1 MSAPPPRVL
10 VIEDDEDTRAN
21 LRDILELEDFDV
33 ESVGTGSAGLTRAA
47 AIGADLLAII
57 LDRQL
62 PDGTAVDFLP
72 RFRRAAPDTPII
84 VVTGFADLEGAIAA
98 LRQGAADY
106 ILKPLDPVA
115 LRASLGRVAERHRL
129 AVEKRRS
136 EMAFRLLLEAAECLI
151 LIMRPDLSIAYFSP
165 FAERLTGF
173 SEREALGRDA
183 LELLRILRAPGV
195 TERAVE
201 TLLAGLPVRDLED
214 EITCR
219 DGSRRYMVWTARRL
233 DDYEGAPAFLAVGQD
248 ITGLKRAQER
258 ALQAERLA
266 AIGQMVTGLAHESR
280 NALQRSQACIEMLA
294 LEVADRP
301 AALDLIRRLQAAQ
314 DHLTHL
320 YEDVRGYAA
329 PLRLDRREVDLN
341 TVWRAA
347 WSHLHQHPQHAGAT
361 LEETIA
367 CPPGPC
373 RIDVFRMEQVFRN
386 IFENALAAGAA
397 PVRVAIAC
405 EPARLDGQDAVRVSI
420 RDFGDGLD
428 PEARHRLFEPFFT
441 TKTRGTGLGM
451 AIVRRI
457 VEAHGGS
464 VAVADT
470 DTGGPPGAEILLT
483 LPRGNSS

>member
-1 MSAPPPRVL
+1 MFPPTPRVL
-10 VIEDDEDTRAN
+10 VIEDDADTRAN
-21 LRDILELEDFDV
+21 LRDILELEEFQVDL
-33 ESVGTGSAGLTRAA
+33 VGTGAEGLARAA
-47 AIGADLLAII
+47 EIGADLLAII

-62 PDGTAVDFLP
+62 PDGIAVDLLP
-72 RFRRAAPDTPII
+72 RFREVAPDAPII
-84 VVTGFADLEGAIAA
+84 IVTGFADLEGAIAA

-106 ILKPLDPVA
+106 ILKPLEPVG
-115 LRASLGRVAERHRL
+115 LRASLGRITERHRL

-173 SEREALGRDA
+173 TEGEAMGRNA
-183 LELLRILRAPGV
+183 LELLRIIRPPGV
-195 TERAVE
+195 TEQAVM
-201 TLLAGLPVRDLED
+201 TLLAGRPVRNLED
-214 EITCR
+214 QITCR
-219 DGSRRYMVWTARRL
+219 DGTRRSMVWTARRL

-248 ITGLKRAQER
+248 ITGLKLAQER

-294 LEVADRP
+294 LEVSDRP

-329 PLRLDRREVDLN
+329 PLRLDRRDVALN
-341 TVWRAA
+341 TIWQAA
-347 WSHLHQHPQHAGAT
+347 WSHLHQHPRHAEAE
-361 LEETIA
+361 LVESIA

-373 RIDVFRMEQVFRN
+373 HVDVFRLEQVFRN
-386 IFENALAAGAA
+386 IFENALAAGTA
-397 PVRVAIAC
+397 PVRIDIAC
-405 EPARLDGQDAVRVSI
+405 QPSRIDGQEAVEVSI
-420 RDFGDGLD
+420 RDHGGGLD
-428 PEARHRLFEPFFT
+428 PEARQRLFEPFFT

-457 VEAHGGS
+457 VEAHGGR
-464 VAVADT
+464 VAVGDP
-470 DTGGPPGAEILLT
+470 DGLPGVEILLT
-483 LPRGNSS
+483 LPRGTPP